1 MSSTLE
7 QKLNE
12 FRDVFSREF
21 DSTLAD
27 LNELWENLK
36 SSGDLVHLKTFR
48 FEIHSLKGSSSTL
61 NFLKLS
67 ALLEKIEQHLVD
79 NEANLA
85 ALNSINSHIDSLMA
99 ELSRGAQLSPC
110 PLLEIINFAK
120 QSSQVSVQKL
130 KPSANDISLKSHRD
144 ISIAIVD
151 SDEGAGTLLS
161 RLLTTFG
168 FECSHFCSLN
178 QLTDVLEK
186 QSFSIAILDLPAC
199 EDASTELFSF
209 AKTLQQQAIDV
220 FIISSLDTF
229 DARLL
234 AIRANVSDYLLKPVN
249 VTNLVTK
256 IRKNFKIDLVRP
268 YRILLLDDQ
277 LVVGRFYKT
286 LLETQG
292 IEVVALTS
300 ADQIMAALESFP
312 PDIFLLDMHM
322 PDVNGLEVAKLIR
335 QQSKYDYVPI
345 VFLTDDNDINTKLLA
360 LECGADDVI
369 PKQTPPDLILQ
380 QIDSRIQRSQQVR
393 YLASRDSLTGVL
405 NHGQI
410 MDAAAHALRLA
421 TRHIKPVVLVMID
434 LDYFKQVNDSYGHM
448 GGDKVLVSL
457 GQLLLQ
463 SVRETDFVGR
473 YGGEEFMVV
482 FSDADCEVIEHK
494 MQSILTAFRH
504 IDFNVNDK
512 QFNCT
517 FSVGLASSE
526 NYDKLSELI
535 AAADAA
541 LYQAKAAGRNQICVD
556 TP

>member
-12 FRDVFSREF
+12 FRDNFSDELN
-21 DSTLAD
+21 STLSALFSLWQRARDSNNIAD
-27 LNELWENLK
+27 I
-36 SSGDLVHLKTFR
+36 KTLR
-48 FEIHSLKGSSSTL
+48 FEIHSLKGSSATL
-61 NFLKLS
+61 NLQHLS
-67 ALLEKIEQHLVD
+67 DALDKIEQGLAE
-79 NEANLA
+79 NETNLDKVTK
-85 ALNSINSHIDSLMA
+85 INQQID
-99 ELSRGAQLSPC
+99 ELINELIQTAQQPHS
-110 PLLEIINFAK
+110 PLLEITPSVEPTAA
-120 QSSQVSVQKL
+120 VSVQNL

-151 SDEGAGTLLS
+151 ADEAMANLMS
-161 RLLTTFG
+161 KLLTTFG
-168 FECSHFCSLN
+168 FVTRHFSSQNELN
-178 QLTDVLEK
+178 LALFTQK
-186 QSFSIAILDLPAC
+186 FSIAIVDLP
-199 EDASTELFSF
+199 ESELAAEQTFSF
-209 AKTLQQQAIDV
+209 AKSLQQRGIDV

-229 DARLL
+229 EARLL
-234 AIRANVSDYLLKPVN
+234 AIRAKVSDYLLKPVN

-277 LVVGRFYKT
+277 LEIAGFYQT
-286 LLETQG
+286 LLDTQG
-292 IEVVALTS
+292 IEVIALTE
-300 ADQIMAALESFP
+300 AEKIMAALESFP

-322 PDVNGLEVAKLIR
+322 PNVSGLEVAKLLR
-335 QQSKYDYVPI
+335 QQPKYDYVPI
-345 VFLTDDNDINTKLLA
+345 IFLTTDNDINTKLLA

-369 PKQTPPDLILQ
+369 PKQTPPALILQ

-393 YLASRDSLTGVL
+393 YMASRDSLTGVL

-421 TRHIKPVVLVMID
+421 ARHIKPVVLVMID
-434 LDYFKQVNDSYGHM
+434 LDYFKQVNDNYGHM

-482 FSDADCEVIEHK
+482 FSDAECDVIENK
-494 MQSILTAFRH
+494 MQSILNALRH
-504 IDFNVNDK
+504 IDFNVNE
-512 QFNCT
+512 QIFNCS
-517 FSVGLASSE
+517 FSAGLASSE

-541 LYQAKAAGRNQICVD
+541 LYRAKAAGRNQIIVD
-556 TP
+556 KP

>member
-12 FRDVFSREF
+12 FREIFREEF
-21 DSTLAD
+21 NSTLSALFNLWQKARDPNNIAD
-27 LNELWENLK
+27 I
-36 SSGDLVHLKTFR
+36 KTLR
-48 FEIHSLKGSSSTL
+48 FEIHSLKGSSATL
-61 NFLKLS
+61 NLLNLSS
-67 ALLEKIEQHLVD
+67 ALDKIEQGLAQ
-79 NEANLA
+79 NAANLGE
-85 ALNSINSHIDSLMA
+85 INKINEQIDGLIN
-99 ELSRGAQLSPC
+99 ELIKAAQLPHST
-110 PLLEIINFAK
+110 LLEITESVEPTTTI
-120 QSSQVSVQKL
+120 SVQKL
-130 KPSANDISLKSHRD
+130 KPTANDISLKSHRD

-151 SDEGAGTLLS
+151 ADEAMANLMS
-161 RLLTTFG
+161 KLLTTFG
-168 FECSHFCSLN
+168 FVTSHFSSQNELN
-178 QLTDVLEK
+178 LALFK
-186 QSFSIAILDLPAC
+186 QTFSIAIVDLA
-199 EDASTELFSF
+199 ESELASEQTFSF
-209 AKTLQQQAIDV
+209 AKSLQQRGIDV

-234 AIRANVSDYLLKPVN
+234 AIRAKVSDYLLKPVN

-268 YRILLLDDQ
+268 YRILMLDDQ
-277 LVVGRFYKT
+277 LETTGFYQT
-286 LLETQG
+286 LLDTQG
-292 IEVVALTS
+292 IEVIALTE
-300 ADQIMAALESFP
+300 AEKIMAALESFP

-322 PDVNGLEVAKLIR
+322 PDVSGLEVAKLLR
-335 QQSKYDYVPI
+335 QQAKYDYVPI
-345 VFLTDDNDINTKLLA
+345 IFLTADNDINTKLLA

-369 PKQTPPDLILQ
+369 LKQTPPALILQ

-393 YLASRDSLTGVL
+393 YMASRDSLTGVL

-421 TRHIKPVVLVMID
+421 ARHIKPVVLVMID
-434 LDYFKQVNDSYGHM
+434 LDYFKQVNDNYGHM

-482 FSDADCEVIEHK
+482 FSDAECDVIENK
-494 MQSILTAFRH
+494 MQSILSALRH
-504 IDFNVNDK
+504 IDFNVNE
-512 QFNCT
+512 QIFNCS
-517 FSVGLASSE
+517 FSAGLASSE

-541 LYQAKAAGRNQICVD
+541 LYRAKAAGRNQIMVD
-556 TP
+556 KP